1 MTDRPADGIDAPS
14 GWPGVSVVVPVL
26 DEEAHLRAAVSTVLG
41 QDYPGDL
48 EVVLALGPSRDRTDE
63 IAAELAAADDRVR
76 LVQNPS
82 GATGTGLNLALAAS
96 RHEVVVRLDG
106 HALVPADYVRVA
118 VETLRRT
125 GADNVGG
132 LMAAEGVTDFQ
143 RAVAAAMTSPFGVGQ
158 ASFHTGGE
166 EGPALTV
173 YLGAFRREVLDRL
186 GGYDESFLRAQDW
199 ELNHRIRSSGGVVWF
214 TPRLTVS
221 YRPRSSVRALARQY
235 RDYGRWRRVVM
246 REHEGTAS
254 LRYLAP
260 PAAVVAVTVGTVV
273 GLAGWRPG
281 SAGSGGL
288 RRWCAGRLRDR
299 RSRAAGAVQG
309 LAAAGARH
317 HARRVGRRLPH
328 QPARTAGTAVGTS
341 FRTSASTPAATS
353 SLAATGSGHQAST
366 SSPASCA
373 VATLSRAGR
382 CTGPGSSRFGPNDP
396 RCAATTSRP
405 SPAAVATACRSGK
418 SIQEISPYAGAGT
431 RSRRPSSAAGSNDVT
446 SSGRRPA
453 SRSSSGRQQC
463 RGAAGRRVDGVL
475 EDRLD
480 VEVHRDAGRQGVQQL
495 VQADD
500 AGGLGLGPGGVDQ
513 EPAVRAGPGC
523 GARPASRRRSGSRST
538 SSQSTPASSAASIE
552 PTVFSRCP
560 STAPLPRPR
569 WPTSDGRPVKTG
581 EVRIR
586 TGRYRPGVVP
596 PVVAAGGEGRT

>member
-1 MTDRPADGIDAPS
+1 MLTKPS
-14 GWPGVSVVVPVL
+14 GWLRVVAGDARSVRAVRRAGSPVACPAVTDPANDAAAWPGVSVVVPVL

-221 YRPRSSVRALARQY
+221 YRPRSSVRALAKQY

-273 GLAGWRPG
+273 GLAGWRPALLAPAGYAAGVLVG
-281 SAGSGGL
+281 STI
-288 RRWCAGRLRDR
+288 AGRGLPP
-299 RSRAAGAVQG
+299 RSRAWLPLVLATMHGAWG
-309 LAAAGARH
+309 
-317 HARRVGRRLPH
+317 VGFL
-328 QPARTAGTAVGTS
+328 TS
-341 FRTSASTPAATS
+341 P
-353 SLAATGSGHQAST
+353 
-366 SSPASCA
+366 
-373 VATLSRAGR
+373 RA
-382 CTGPGSSRFGPNDP
+382 
-396 RCAATTSRP
+396 
-405 SPAAVATACRSGK
+405 
-418 SIQEISPYAGAGT
+418 
-431 RSRRPSSAAGSNDVT
+431 
-446 SSGRRPA
+446 
-453 SRSSSGRQQC
+453 
-463 RGAAGRRVDGVL
+463 L
-475 EDRLD
+475 
-480 VEVHRDAGRQGVQQL
+480 
-495 VQADD
+495 
-500 AGGLGLGPGGVDQ
+500 
-513 EPAVRAGPGC
+513 RAP
-523 GARPASRRRSGSRST
+523 
-538 SSQSTPASSAASIE
+538 Q
-552 PTVFSRCP
+552 
-560 STAPLPRPR
+560 
-569 WPTSDGRPVKTG
+569 
-581 EVRIR
+581 
-586 TGRYRPGVVP
+586 
-596 PVVAAGGEGRT
+596 